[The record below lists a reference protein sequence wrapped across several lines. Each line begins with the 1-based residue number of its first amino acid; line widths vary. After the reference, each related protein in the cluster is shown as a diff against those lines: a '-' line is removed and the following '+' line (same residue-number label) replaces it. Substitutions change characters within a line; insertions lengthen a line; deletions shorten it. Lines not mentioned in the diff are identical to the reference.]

1 MRNWLNILG
10 RQHTK
15 LENCCSTI
23 YFTISFIFFF
33 VLGSKELLLEQRVPA
48 TYLALEDIV
57 SHIGSERRQA
67 GMDPVLNLDQFRTAV
82 NAEMLSRYQK
92 SFRDMAELNQAIL
105 FLHENGLL
113 SSICFRS

>member
-1 MRNWLNILG
+1 M
-10 RQHTK
+10 
-15 LENCCSTI
+15 
-23 YFTISFIFFF
+23 IFFF
-33 VLGSKELLLEQRVPA
+33 ILGSKELLLEQRVPA

-67 GMDPVLNLDQFRTAV
+67 GLDPVLNLDQFRTAV
-82 NAEMLSRYQK
+82 NAEMLSRYHK

-113 SSICFRS
+113 NIICFKS